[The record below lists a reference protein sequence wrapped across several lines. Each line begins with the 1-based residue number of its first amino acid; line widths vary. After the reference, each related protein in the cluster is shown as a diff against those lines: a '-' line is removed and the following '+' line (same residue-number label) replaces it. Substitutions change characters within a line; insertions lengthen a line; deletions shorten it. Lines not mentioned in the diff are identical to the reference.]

1 MWARRRLSE
10 QQLADTGLNV
20 IRTPLVTVPGAA
32 IPFPYGGKTRQILI
46 DLNSEAMQAR
56 GLSGQEVANALANQN
71 LITPVGSQKIGAF
84 EYTVQLNNAPSV
96 ISELGDLPIKAMN
109 GAMIYIRDTD
119 LAFGEHLRRAQH
131 RTEARPYLRSAL
143 HEFEQLGGEPFVA
156 RAANELRASGETA
169 RKRDP
174 STALAL
180 TPMELQTA
188 RLAARNMS
196 NKDIATQLWISP
208 RTVAFHLRNVFTKTG
223 ISSRGELGRLG
234 LG

>member
-1 MWARRRLSE
+1 MERVTAAVRAGEVELAATWLGGMVTFAQVTGWPWAVAAANHGRAL
-10 QQLADTGLNV
+10 LADGDAAGALFLASLALTG
-20 IRTPLVTVPGAA
+20 PGLR
-32 IPFPYGGKTRQILI
+32 PYDR
-46 DLNSEAMQAR
+46 AR
-56 GLSGQEVANALANQN
+56 
-71 LITPVGSQKIGAF
+71 
-84 EYTVQLNNAPSV
+84 
-96 ISELGDLPIKAMN
+96 
-109 GAMIYIRDTD
+109 TD